1 LTTLKD
7 TFNYDATF
15 ATWKEVAKSF
25 KNAFDGT
32 DDTWYEIGGDVVKG
46 IVLGL
51 VGALGFVVEPIYD
64 LLEAII
70 KNICDVFGIHS
81 PAKEMEPYGENILLG
96 VLEGF
101 KGKFSEWWESIK
113 SWGQTTKDNFR
124 TWADGIWTGIKDKFT
139 GVPTWFKTQFDNA
152 WSNIKSSFSN
162 VKSWFQGKYNDI
174 TGIFNSIPKWFKD
187 KFTEAWTNVKNV
199 FSTGGKIFD
208 GIKDGIAETFK
219 TVVNGLISGINKIIR
234 TPFEKINSMLNSIRN
249 AGVTILG
256 YTASPFKGLWKENP
270 LSIPQIPALAQGG
283 YVKANTPRLAMIGD
297 NRREGEIVAPES
309 KLQQMAFEAV
319 QQARGSGG
327 LTASEM
333 RQIMIEVFQRYMHFY
348 IGEEDLARHVNRG
361 NEMIDLRSNP
371 VRRVPT

>member
-1 LTTLKD
+1 
-7 TFNYDATF
+7 
-15 ATWKEVAKSF
+15 
-25 KNAFDGT
+25 
-32 DDTWYEIGGDVVKG
+32 
-46 IVLGL
+46 
-51 VGALGFVVEPIYD
+51 
-64 LLEAII
+64 
-70 KNICDVFGIHS
+70 
-81 PAKEMEPYGENILLG
+81 
-96 VLEGF
+96 
-101 KGKFSEWWESIK
+101 
-113 SWGQTTKDNFR
+113 
-124 TWADGIWTGIKDKFT
+124 
-139 GVPTWFKTQFDNA
+139 
-152 WSNIKSSFSN
+152 